1 MAEIEG
7 YNMPDDLYY
16 HEDGTWVKVEGDTAK
31 IGLNDQFQQSAGDIV
46 YVDLPFEGDDIQE
59 GDGFGKVQ
67 SSKWIGKLIA
77 PLGGTIEEVNY
88 ELDSDSTIINSDPYG
103 EGWVAVI
110 TPSNLDAELEGLAHG
125 LEAVTEYVK
134 RQIEKAEKIKAEGG
148 GGEEE

>member
-16 HEDGTWVKVEGDTAK
+16 HEEGTWTKVEGDTVK
-31 IGLNDQFQQSAGDIV
+31 IGMTDFFQQAAGDIV
-46 YVDLPFEGDDIQE
+46 YVDLPFEGDDVAE
-59 GDGFGKVQ
+59 GEAFGKVQ

-77 PLGGTIEEVNY
+77 PLAGTIEEVNY
-88 ELDSDSTIINSDPYG
+88 DLDSDSTIINKDPYG

-110 TPSNLDAELEGLAHG
+110 TPEDLDAAIETLVQGN
-125 LEAVTEYVK
+125 EAVAEFVK

-148 GGEEE
+148 DGEEG